1 MFWVNKMKER
11 LDIILVNKSIVDSR
25 SKAQDLIKNG
35 KIYVNGNKITKSS
48 YACTL
53 EDNIEVRGELL
64 KYVSRGGLKLEGA
77 LKSFDFDLSGKK
89 VIDIGSSTGG
99 FTDCCIQ
106 NGASKVIAVDVGT
119 NQMHSSLLSNP
130 KLELHEN
137 TDIRNLNVE
146 VVKDIEV
153 AVIDT
158 SFISVTKF
166 VPIITK
172 YPNLKSIICLIKPQF
187 ECGKDIAD
195 KYKGIILDKKVHFDV
210 IKNVTSSFKENNFY
224 LNGLASSS
232 IRGGD
237 GNIEYVALFEKEY
250 SNVNINFEEVINF
263 AFKNK

>member
-11 LDIILVNKSIVDSR
+11 LDIILVNKGIVDSR
-25 SKAQDLIKNG
+25 SKAQDLIKHG

-48 YACTL
+48 YSCKL
-53 EDNIEVRGELL
+53 EDNIEVHGELL

-77 LKSFDFDLSGKK
+77 LKAFNFDLNEKK

-119 NQMHSSLLSNP
+119 NQLHSSLLNNP

-146 VVKDIEV
+146 VVKDVEV

-166 VPIITK
+166 IPIITK
-172 YPNLKSIICLIKPQF
+172 YPKLESIICLIKPQF
-187 ECGKDIAD
+187 ECGKEIAD
-195 KYKGIILDKKVHFDV
+195 KYKGMILDKKVHLDV
-210 IKNVTSSFKENNFY
+210 IKNVTTSFKENVF
-224 LNGLASSS
+224 
-232 IRGGD
+232 
-237 GNIEYVALFEKEY
+237 ALY
-250 SNVNINFEEVINF
+250 G
-263 AFKNK
+263 

>member
-1 MFWVNKMKER
+1 MKER
-11 LDIILVNKSIVDSR
+11 LDVLLVNKSIVDSR
-25 SKAQDLIKNG
+25 SKAQALIKDG
-35 KIYVNGNKITKSS
+35 KIYVNGKKITKSS
-48 YACTL
+48 YSCTL
-53 EDNIEVRGELL
+53 DDDIEVRGELL

-77 LKSFDFDLSGKK
+77 LKVFGFNLNGKT

-99 FTDCCIQ
+99 FTDCSIQ
-106 NGASKVIAVDVGT
+106 NGAFKVIAVDVGT
-119 NQMHSSLLSNP
+119 NQMHPSLLNNS

-137 TDIRNLNVE
+137 TDIRNLDVE
-146 VVKDIEV
+146 VVKDVEV

-172 YPNLKSIICLIKPQF
+172 YPKLESIICLIKPQF
-187 ECGKDIAD
+187 ECGKEAAD
-195 KYKGIILDKKVHFDV
+195 KYKGIILDKKVHLDV
-210 IKNVTSSFKENNFY
+210 IKNVTFSFNENNFY
-224 LNGLASSS
+224 LNGLSSSS

-250 SNVNINFEEVINF
+250 RNVNINFEEIINF